1 MVRMVISKQFDKG
14 VRIGYTTNK
23 CCMDCVDHGK
33 ELTMPSPFPG
43 MDPYLEGVLWPD
55 VHQQLATE
63 MSRELNR
70 QIRPRYVARLAVKTI
85 RDTVPPEELGVFY
98 PDVEIVRRELREA
111 PPQYF
116 GGTAVA
122 EAPTAISP
130 AITVPL
136 YEVTMRMVTVE
147 LYTVEGKELVTCI
160 EILSPANKRGD
171 GLAQYL
177 HKRRRLHRAGVH
189 LLELDL
195 TRRGQRPMFV
205 EGVPEPDEFKAVP
218 YLISLWR
225 AGTLSLQVWPVRM
238 ADKLPTIAVPLRAP
252 DPDVPLDLGAI
263 LAAVYDLAA
272 YDLSVDYTQEPPP
285 PPLDEETAGWLKRLL
300 GDLRQRA

>member
-1 MVRMVISKQFDKG
+1 
-14 VRIGYTTNK
+14 
-23 CCMDCVDHGK
+23 
-33 ELTMPSPFPG
+33 MPSPFPG

-63 MSRELNR
+63 MSRDLNR
-70 QIRPRYVARLAVKTI
+70 RIRPQYVARLAVKTL

-111 PPQYF
+111 PPLF
-116 GGTAVA
+116 SGEVAVA

-130 AITVPL
+130 AVTVPL

-189 LLELDL
+189 LLEIDL

-205 EGVPEPDEFKAVP
+205 EGVPEPEQFKAVP
-218 YLISLWR
+218 YLVSLWR
-225 AGTLSLQVWPVRM
+225 AGTLSLQVWPVQFT
-238 ADKLPTIAVPLRAP
+238 DKLPTVAVPLRAP

-272 YDLSVDYTQEPPP
+272 YDLSIDYTQAPPP
-285 PPLDEETAGWLKRLL
+285 PPLDEATSAWVGRLL
-300 GDLRQRA
+300 ADQRQQG